1 MSDKIDVKMHQALGM
16 HLNKFCK
23 LNVHSCIVKMGHNS
37 PNQLVSQLLMAYDT
51 IGVLE
56 IW

>member
-37 PNQLVSQLLMAYDT
+37 PNQLVSQLLMAYDN

-56 IW
+56 I

>member
-23 LNVHSCIVKMGHNS
+23 LNVQSCIVKMGHN
-37 PNQLVSQLLMAYDT
+37 QLVSQLLISKST
-51 IGVLE
+51 ING
-56 IW
+56 I